1 MVISFTNSIINC
13 MLIQFWSSH
22 SIALRNNQEKK
33 EKVQ

>member
-1 MVISFTNSIINC
+1 MVKPFINGIINC

-33 EKVQ
+33 EKAK